1 MVSKYRVAMYHLEVQ
16 FPNVAVTSYCLGSA
30 VSKYRGYQ
38 VLFWKYR
45 FHMLGLPGTTLEVHL
60 PNVEVAGYCFG
71 RECGEKTLKKLSTFL
86 DFYYEALRIVLST
99 AEVQFPIGG
108 MVRILDK

>member
-38 VLFWKYR
+38 VLFWKFR
-45 FHMLGLPGTTLEVHL
+45 FHMLGLPGTSLEVHL

-71 RECGEKTLKKLSTFL
+71 LKNFKECKYTGVCAWKNKDEQ
-86 DFYYEALRIVLST
+86 LRWGIVYFIS
-99 AEVQFPIGG
+99 
-108 MVRILDK
+108 